1 MTPLEKKCLYY
12 AEKLH
17 SEVVYGGGLVMLDQ
31 VKGTTELVAK
41 NSALA
46 PEDKEVAVCAALL
59 HKSWETKRIAEGV
72 TPLTNADVAHIA
84 GTKVA
89 AVVAELATEPESED
103 KSKED
108 QWKEKAEW
116 AKTLSP
122 AAQEIL
128 LAEKIMNFRV
138 SRDKPN
144 MKKPLAWHA
153 EYFKTRMLMVDAL
166 RDVNPALYREAVQ
179 TQTEGLDKINAL
191 QAAIAK
197 KQENILQ

>member
-1 MTPLEKKCLYY
+1 MTPLEQKCLHY

-17 SEVVYGGGLVMLDQ
+17 SNVVYGGGLVMLDQ
-31 VKGTTELVAK
+31 VKGTTELVAEK
-41 NSALA
+41 SALA
-46 PEDKEVAVCAALL
+46 PADKEVAVCAALL
-59 HKSWETKRIAEGV
+59 HKSWETKRITEGV
-72 TPLTNADVAHIA
+72 APLTNQDVAHIA

-89 AVVAELATEPESED
+89 EVVAELASEPEPEGVT
-103 KSKED
+103 KQEEWNIKT
-108 QWKEKAEW
+108 EW

-153 EYFKTRMLMVDAL
+153 EYFKTRMLMVEAL
-166 RDVNPALYREAVQ
+166 KDVNPALYKEAVQ
-179 TQTEGLDKINAL
+179 TQQEGLEKINQL

-197 KQENILQ
+197 QQTKTM